1 MKKLYITI
9 AALIGLAACQMAEL
23 DKFETADPQ
32 KDDQQKLMLKSLLT
46 GRDTRWTVDDLA
58 IPSEENGWKLISNDK
73 ELAFLLEFGSVSGE
87 KYRLTSDIDLTGS
100 LIEEKLAG
108 EIGVENFE
116 NFEFDG
122 NGKTISGLNL
132 PLAAGLF
139 SRVKDSNIYNFTLN
153 SCNVG
158 DQENVSNTLGTGMV
172 IGSASGTVEV
182 SDVTVSECNV
192 CAPCKVGGLAG
203 SVIDATCTFTSCQVK
218 NTDVATIYRKGI
230 SGWCGGFIGFV
241 GRSEEKSGVVTV
253 KVETNQCVLNGG
265 TVKAHK
271 ESDTRGVG
279 LFLGALNGF
288 DSKESFT
295 MTDCTVNTTF
305 TGLDANASKHPNYLI
320 GAHKYMNGIIL
331 IDGSTYA
338 FPWDGVTKTQ
348 PVLSDGAY
356 HVYTAEE
363 LAWFQGKTET
373 TNRIHICRDID
384 LGGHVFAPIKEAK
397 YVDGQKKDGSN
408 SEIRNLKINFKH
420 VGKSE
425 GYDKNGYGGAF
436 INWANSNGTEHKNLD
451 FIGADVYVSHC
462 DQYPDD
468 LSEAGQYGNGYA
480 ATLCSRINSGTYTV
494 SNIHC
499 YDGKINGVCKMGGL
513 LGGSWATLTVDN
525 CSVENYYIQNHEAN
539 CINKYYKEAASGAVT
554 CEAEFYTE
562 GECGGLIG
570 FICKNST
577 VSNCSVNN
585 TKIRCYGQ
593 KDQNVSFGGLLGGA
607 LGTMLIP
614 GRHVNQFIGDIRT
627 QSSDE
632 KNPVTVDIVEPV
644 VSGNIYVGSG
654 YMYDKKNDDTE
665 LSADDSRATTYD
677 YNHSWSSTSTPYVGC
692 AYYVGA
698 SVMSAHM
705 GDYAGTVSVT
715 KNDTKTAVTVV
726 GGRN

>member
-87 KYRLTSDIDLTGS
+87 KYRLTADINLAGS

-122 NGKTISGLNL
+122 NGKTISGLNV

-139 SRVKDSNIYNFTLN
+139 SRVKDSKIYNFTLN
-153 SCNVG
+153 SCTVG

-203 SVIDATCTFTSCQVK
+203 SIIDATCTFTSCQVK

-241 GRSEEKSGVVTV
+241 GRSEEKSGEVTV
-253 KVETNQCVLNGG
+253 KVDVNQCVLNGG

-279 LFLGALNGF
+279 IFLGALNGF

-295 MTDCTVNTTF
+295 MTGCTVNTTF
-305 TGLDANASKHPNYLI
+305 TGLDTNASKHPNYLI

-363 LAWFQGKTET
+363 LAWFQGRTES
-373 TNRIHICRDID
+373 NNKILIHRDID
-384 LGGHVFAPIKEAK
+384 LGGYVFAPIYKANHIDGAK
-397 YVDGQKKDGSN
+397 ADGSN
-408 SEIRNLKINFKH
+408 SEIRNLKVVRTNC
-420 VGKSE
+420 GKE
-425 GYDKNGYGGAF
+425 DGGAF
-436 INWANSNGTEHKNLD
+436 IRQASGTTVHKNIT
-451 FIGADVYVSHC
+451 FRNADIKATH
-462 DQYPDD
+462 DPNADH
-468 LSEAGQYGNGYA
+468 GNAYC
-480 ATLCSRINSGTYTV
+480 ATLCGNMVGTYTMENV
-494 SNIHC
+494 HA
-499 YDGKINGVCKMGGL
+499 YDGKIYGVNKMGGL
-513 LGGSWATLTVDN
+513 LGRVYATATIAD
-525 CSVENYYIQNHEAN
+525 CSVSGYTIENYTVTDKPETFEGTAEKSGMTIT
-539 CINKYYKEAASGAVT
+539 ASAT
-554 CEAEFYTE
+554 FYPH
-562 GECGGLIG
+562 GEIGGMIG
-570 FICKNST
+570 FVQGKADITKCNVNST
-577 VSNCSVNN
+577 
-585 TKIRCYGQ
+585 TIRATGQ
-593 KDQNVSFGGLLGGA
+593 ADAKADLTGSSLAVLAINAAGGFLV
-607 LGTMLIP
+607 P
-614 GRHVNQFIGDIRT
+614 GRHVSALIGDIRT
-627 QSSDE
+627 GNSSTGFPVVVSNCSIGSDVIITPTWDQHSTSA
-632 KNPVTVDIVEPV
+632 KYIGQCYYVYSKDNSGGSVTVDGTSQTIKHC
-644 VSGNIYVGSG
+644 VS
-654 YMYDKKNDDTE
+654 
-665 LSADDSRATTYD
+665 
-677 YNHSWSSTSTPYVGC
+677 W
-692 AYYVGA
+692 
-698 SVMSAHM
+698 
-705 GDYAGTVSVT
+705 
-715 KNDTKTAVTVV
+715 
-726 GGRN
+726 

>member
-87 KYRLTSDIDLTGS
+87 KYRLTADIDLAGS

-139 SRVKDSNIYNFTLN
+139 SRVKDSKIYNFTLN
-153 SCNVG
+153 SCTVG

-203 SVIDATCTFTSCQVK
+203 SVIDATCTFTSCQVN

-253 KVETNQCVLNGG
+253 KVEVKQCIVDGG
-265 TVKAHK
+265 SVQAYK

-295 MTDCTVNTTF
+295 MTGCTVNTTF

>member
-87 KYRLTSDIDLTGS
+87 KYRLTADINLAGS
-100 LIEEKLAG
+100 PIEEKLAG

-122 NGKTISGLNL
+122 NGKTISGLNV

-139 SRVKDSNIYNFTLN
+139 SKVKDSKIYNFTLN
-153 SCNVG
+153 SCTVG

-182 SDVTVSECNV
+182 SGVTVSECNV

-203 SVIDATCTFTSCQVK
+203 SIIDATCTFTSCQVK

-241 GRSEEKSGVVTV
+241 GRSEEKSGEVTV
-253 KVETNQCVLNGG
+253 KVDVNQCVLNGG

-288 DSKESFT
+288 DGKESFT
-295 MTDCTVNTTF
+295 MTGCTVSTTF

-363 LAWFQGKTET
+363 LAWFQGRTEAS
-373 TNRIHICRDID
+373 NKILIHRDID
-384 LGGHVFAPIKEAK
+384 LEGHVFEPIYKAN
-397 YVDGQKKDGSN
+397 YVDGAKADGTS
-408 SEIRNLKINFKH
+408 SEIRNLKIVRTNCGKEDGGSFIKH
-420 VGKSE
+420 
-425 GYDKNGYGGAF
+425 AT
-436 INWANSNGTEHKNLD
+436 GTTVHKNLT
-451 FIGADVYVSHC
+451 FKNADIKATH
-462 DQYPDD
+462 DPNAI
-468 LSEAGQYGNGYA
+468 ETAGGNAYC
-480 ATLCSRINSGTYTV
+480 ATLCANMTGTY
-494 SNIHC
+494 SADGIHA
-499 YDGKINGVCKMGGL
+499 YNGRLYGVNKMGGL
-513 LGGSWATLTVDN
+513 FGRVCA
-525 CSVENYYIQNHEAN
+525 EAN
-539 CINKYYKEAASGAVT
+539 I
-554 CEAEFYTE
+554 
-562 GECGGLIG
+562 
-570 FICKNST
+570 
-577 VSNCSVNN
+577 SNCSVNN
-585 TKIRCYGQ
+585 YYIENYPVPEAPEDFGSSGIKVIFYPEGEVGGMVGFIQRNATISNCTVTDTEIKATGQ
-593 KDQNVSFGGLLGGA
+593 ADKS
-607 LGTMLIP
+607 MLIATVP
-614 GRHVNQFIGDIRT
+614 GRHVGAVIGDIRT
-627 QSSDE
+627 DSGATAYTITISNTSADSATFTKSSAHHLDQYS
-632 KNPVTVDIVEPV
+632 KAKFIGSCYYVFTNNGKKGTVTVD
-644 VSGNIYVGSG
+644 
-654 YMYDKKNDDTE
+654 
-665 LSADDSRATTYD
+665 
-677 YNHSWSSTSTPYVGC
+677 
-692 AYYVGA
+692 GA
-698 SVMSAHM
+698 QV
-705 GDYAGTVSVT
+705 Y
-715 KNDTKTAVTVV
+715 
-726 GGRN
+726 

>member
-87 KYRLTSDIDLTGS
+87 KYRLTSDIDLAGS

-139 SRVKDSNIYNFTLN
+139 SRIKDSKIYNFTLN
-153 SCNVG
+153 SCTVG
-158 DQENVSNTLGTGMV
+158 DQENVSNTLGTGV
-172 IGSASGTVEV
+172 LIGSASGTVEV

-295 MTDCTVNTTF
+295 MTGCTVNTTF

-363 LAWFQGKTET
+363 LAWFQGRTEAS
-373 TNRIHICRDID
+373 NKMLIHKDID
-384 LGGHVFAPIKEAK
+384 LGGHVFEPIYRANHIDGAK
-397 YVDGQKKDGSN
+397 ADGSN
-408 SEIRNLKINFKH
+408 SEIRNLKVVRTNC
-420 VGKSE
+420 GKT
-425 GYDKNGYGGAF
+425 DGGAF
-436 INWANSNGTEHKNLD
+436 IRQASGTTVHKNMT
-451 FIGADVYVSHC
+451 FVAADIKATHDPNNIAV
-462 DQYPDD
+462 
-468 LSEAGQYGNGYA
+468 AGGNAYC
-480 ATLCSRINSGTYTV
+480 ATLCSNMSGTYTMENV
-494 SNIHC
+494 HA
-499 YDGKINGVCKMGGL
+499 INGKLYGVNKMGGL
-513 LGGSWATLTVDN
+513 LGRVSASATISN
-525 CSVENYYIQNHEAN
+525 SSVSNYYIENYEVDAPETFTALGG
-539 CINKYYKEAASGAVT
+539 IVSAT
-554 CEAEFYTE
+554 FYPQ
-562 GECGGLIG
+562 GEIGGMIG
-570 FICKNST
+570 FIQSDATISDCHVYKTDINA
-577 VSNCSVNN
+577 
-585 TKIRCYGQ
+585 YGQ
-593 KDQNVSFGGLLGGA
+593 ADQYGG
-607 LGTMLIP
+607 MVP
-614 GRHVNQFIGDIRT
+614 GRHVGTVIGDVRTSSNTVKYTVTITGTSSDSDTGTLSKAHNKTLNEFSKASFIGKCYNVMNDDFQGT
-627 QSSDE
+627 
-632 KNPVTVDIVEPV
+632 VTVD
-644 VSGNIYVGSG
+644 GNKV
-654 YMYDKKNDDTE
+654 
-665 LSADDSRATTYD
+665 L
-677 YNHSWSSTSTPYVGC
+677 
-692 AYYVGA
+692 
-698 SVMSAHM
+698 
-705 GDYAGTVSVT
+705 
-715 KNDTKTAVTVV
+715 
-726 GGRN
+726 

>member
-87 KYRLTSDIDLTGS
+87 KYRLTADINLAGS

-122 NGKTISGLNL
+122 NGKSISGLNV

-139 SRVKDSNIYNFTLN
+139 SRVKDSKIYNFTLN
-153 SCNVG
+153 SCTVG

-241 GRSEEKSGVVTV
+241 GRSEEKSGEVTV

-295 MTDCTVNTTF
+295 MTGCTVNTTF

-348 PVLSDGAY
+348 PVLSEGAY

-363 LAWFQGKTET
+363 LAWFQGRTEAS
-373 TNRIHICRDID
+373 NKMLIHKDID
-384 LGGHVFAPIKEAK
+384 LGGYVFEPIYRANHIDGAK
-397 YVDGQKKDGSN
+397 ADGSN
-408 SEIRNLKINFKH
+408 SEIRNLKVVRTNC
-420 VGKSE
+420 GKT
-425 GYDKNGYGGAF
+425 DGGAF
-436 INWANSNGTEHKNLD
+436 IRQASGTTVHKNMT
-451 FIGADVYVSHC
+451 FVAADIKATHDPNNIAV
-462 DQYPDD
+462 
-468 LSEAGQYGNGYA
+468 AGGNAYC
-480 ATLCSRINSGTYTV
+480 ATLCSNMSGTYTMENV
-494 SNIHC
+494 HA
-499 YDGKINGVCKMGGL
+499 INGKLYGVNKMGGL
-513 LGGSWATLTVDN
+513 LGRVSASATISN
-525 CSVENYYIQNHEAN
+525 FSVSNYYIENYEVDAP
-539 CINKYYKEAASGAVT
+539 ETFTAL
-554 CEAEFYTE
+554 
-562 GECGGLIG
+562 GGLVSATFYPQGEIGGMIG
-570 FICKNST
+570 FIQSDATISDCHVYKTDINA
-577 VSNCSVNN
+577 
-585 TKIRCYGQ
+585 YGQ
-593 KDQNVSFGGLLGGA
+593 ADQYSGMV
-607 LGTMLIP
+607 P
-614 GRHVNQFIGDIRT
+614 GRHVGTVIGDVRTSSNSVAYTVTITGTSSDADTRTLSKAHNKTLNEFSSKTSFIGKCYNVMNDDYQGT
-627 QSSDE
+627 
-632 KNPVTVDIVEPV
+632 VTVD
-644 VSGNIYVGSG
+644 GNKV
-654 YMYDKKNDDTE
+654 
-665 LSADDSRATTYD
+665 L
-677 YNHSWSSTSTPYVGC
+677 
-692 AYYVGA
+692 
-698 SVMSAHM
+698 
-705 GDYAGTVSVT
+705 
-715 KNDTKTAVTVV
+715 
-726 GGRN
+726 

>member
-1 MKKLYITI
+1 MKKLYIAF
-9 AALIGLAACQMAEL
+9 AAMIGLAACQVVEF
-23 DKFETADPQ
+23 DDFEAASEQ
-32 KDDQQKLMLKSLLT
+32 ENQQSLILKSLLA
-46 GRDTRWTVDDLA
+46 GRETKWTEDDLA
-58 IPSEENGWKLISNDK
+58 VPAEENGWKLISNDK
-73 ELAFLLEFGSVSGE
+73 ELAFLLEFGSITGE
-87 KYRLTSDIDLTGS
+87 KYMLAADINIAESTIAD
-100 LIEEKLAG
+100 KLAG
-108 EIGVENFE
+108 EIGIEKFE

-139 SRVKDSNIYNFTLN
+139 SDVKDSKIYNFTLS
-153 SCNVG
+153 SCTVG
-158 DQENVSNTLGTGMV
+158 NQENVSNTLGTGVV

-182 SDVTVSECNV
+182 TSVTVAECYV
-192 CAPCKVGGLAG
+192 CAPCKVGGFAG

-218 NTDVATIYRKGI
+218 NTDVVTIYRKGI

-241 GRSEEKSGVVTV
+241 GRSEEKSGEVTV
-253 KVETNQCVLNGG
+253 KVDVNQCVLNGG

-295 MTDCTVNTTF
+295 MTGCTVNTTF

-363 LAWFQGKTET
+363 LAWFQGRTET

-499 YDGKINGVCKMGGL
+499 YDGKIDGVCKMGGL

-593 KDQNVSFGGLLGGA
+593 KDQNVSFGGSLGGI

-632 KNPVTVDIVEPV
+632 NNPVTVDIVEPV

-698 SVMSAHM
+698 SVLSAHM